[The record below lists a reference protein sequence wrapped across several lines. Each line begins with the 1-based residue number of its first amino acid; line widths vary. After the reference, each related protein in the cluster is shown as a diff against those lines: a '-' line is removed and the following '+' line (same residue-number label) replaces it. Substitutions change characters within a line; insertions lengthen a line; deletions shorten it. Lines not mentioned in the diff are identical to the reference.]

1 MAPAAEEHEIVIRL
15 DRLLE
20 ERGINAVELSRRTG
34 ITETNL
40 SRLRNGNV
48 GAIRFS
54 TLTALC
60 RELDCKIEDLLAY
73 EPEAVLVASSS

>member
-1 MAPAAEEHEIVIRL
+1 MWSEVAPSAEGHEIVVRL

-20 ERGINAVELSRRTG
+20 ERGISAVELSRRTG

-48 GAIRFS
+48 GAMRFS

-60 RELDCKIEDLLAY
+60 RELNCKIEDLLAY
-73 EPEAVLVASSS
+73 EPRA

>member
-1 MAPAAEEHEIVIRL
+1 MAPSAEEHEIVVRL
-15 DRLLE
+15 DGLLE
-20 ERGINAVELSRRTG
+20 KRGINAVELSKKTG

-60 RELDCKIEDLLAY
+60 RELNCKIEDLLTY
-73 EPEAVLVASSS
+73 EPKA

>member
-1 MAPAAEEHEIVIRL
+1 MWSEVAPSAEGHEIVVRL
-15 DRLLE
+15 DGLLE
-20 ERGINAVELSRRTG
+20 ERGISAVELSRRTG

-48 GAIRFS
+48 GAMRFS

-60 RELDCKIEDLLAY
+60 RELNCKIEDLLAY
-73 EPEAVLVASSS
+73 EPRA